1 MNTLHIIRSS
11 AFSSNDLQQALSLA
25 SENDRIVL
33 TDDGVYNLNHPL
45 LNKHTPHTIYCV
57 EQHLIARGINDNLAA
72 ATLISMAQLVEL
84 TLTHKPVI
92 TWQ

>member
-11 AFSSNDLQQALSLA
+11 AFNSNDLQQALSLA
-25 SENDRIVL
+25 SENDSIVF

-45 LNKHTPHTIYCV
+45 LNEHHTHTLYCV
-57 EQHLIARGINDNLAA
+57 EQHLVARGINNNLAA
-72 ATLISMAQLVEL
+72 AKLISMAQLVEL